1 MNQQDQSPTQGQP
14 QTQPPTGQVEISIA
28 RIYVKDLS
36 YELPRAPQ
44 IFQQQYQPEMKVE
57 VNVTPK
63 KMGNQFYEVS
73 LNVLLDAKVGN
84 ESIFLI
90 EIEQAGIFEIKN
102 ATPQQL
108 DHILLVF
115 CPQTLFPYA
124 RTHIDHAMNMGSLP
138 PIMLAPINFEAM
150 RAQREAAPPQGGV
163 N

>member
-1 MNQQDQSPTQGQP
+1 MSQQGQG
-14 QTQPPTGQVEISIA
+14 QTQNQPGQVEITIA
-28 RIYVKDLS
+28 RLYVKDLS

-63 KMGNQFYEVS
+63 NMGNNFFEVT

-84 ESIFLI
+84 ESIFMV

-102 ATPQQL
+102 TTPQQL

-124 RTHIDHAMNMGSLP
+124 RTHIDQAMTMGSLP

-150 RAQREAAPPQGGV
+150 RNQREAKPTQGGV